1 MSGFNVETYQ
11 ISKKKNN
18 ASNETNYDDISNRV
32 TTLENSLMSINS
44 TFFCDFSEDDYIDK
58 YKSTIINTSN
68 GIIPRQQVNNTYINF
83 RANDDYVDYD
93 KSTNIAWDNKSF
105 IQFDRDITTEGQLY
119 LFPIKVNNAM
129 GFKLDSD
136 YKLTYNVSGVPEKE
150 IINGSLWTA
159 QGVDN
164 YGRLWVFSKPGYTNL
179 QTEKITLNIYNKDM
193 SVYKTKVF
201 DNFLFTANYIPR
213 PESTIVKFN
222 EENICFIGS
231 VVGGTT
237 GIIRLN
243 ATDGETVVEV
253 YKKQYGVSNETMYC
267 ITPPR
272 IYINSNIIMIVI
284 NSKEGYYS
292 DLSLGEAIIKFN
304 SLEDYKIIYK
314 NENSTYNGS
323 PYSTFQYRSNIFRI
337 NNCLYYFRPTWTWDY
352 QNNSYPLSYI
362 RLEKFDINNA
372 KDKVDAKELTI
383 TCSANDSS
391 VYTSNS
397 LNGYF
402 VHDNKFYNFY
412 NNINSKT
419 LIIRRYAMNIYS
431 DKVEFIKEIEKSIT
445 LATTTI
451 YDRSSRTSEPKF
463 IIKNNELHV
472 FYITR
477 KSDTDL
483 TQCIK
488 YMTFDLNLNQ
498 GLKET
503 ILFETS
509 SSKLYY
515 DVVDFNDELTVIANY
530 NKDNDYTNND
540 TNSISQLIKINKV
553 SSRIKFYYLDNV
565 KRIWT
570 NINSGDEVNFE
581 SPVSEITIR
590 AIMESDT
597 YNCSPVIS
605 NITLESWNNENG
617 VSRQSEYYSNRI
629 ENIQNNGRGILSA
642 DYEDNDGII
651 EWFIS
656 YDGGENYAPIKL
668 NEEFNFSHIES
679 PDFRVKA
686 ILSVT
691 DNAKKLPIIHNYTIK
706 TNYLVLHSDLEEL
719 QINLMKTNFKIDT
732 YSNAAK
738 NGLLKMTVDTLSNE
752 DFIDGKNS
760 KHVYY
765 PSYGYAGGNYLQTKP
780 EEVNKKVQTILLTV
794 DEILENDD
802 DHILYYASADGGK
815 TFKEIK
821 PYVKT
826 QLKNTNKSKDSIVMK
841 AVFYG
846 GAKLNAWGWAWN

>member
-44 TFFCDFSEDDYIDK
+44 TFFCDFSEDDYIDE
-58 YKSTIINTSN
+58 YKSTVITTYN
-68 GIIPRQQVNNTYINF
+68 GIIPRQVVNNTYINF
-83 RANDDYVDYD
+83 RDNDDYVDYD
-93 KSTNIAWDNKSF
+93 KSTNIAWSNKSF

-136 YKLTYNVSGVPEKE
+136 YKLTYNISGVPEKE
-150 IINGSLWTA
+150 IITGSLWTA

-201 DNFLFTANYIPR
+201 DNFLFTANYILR
-213 PESTIVKFN
+213 PESTIVTFN

-231 VVGGTT
+231 VVGGAT
-237 GIIRLN
+237 GIMRLN

-253 YKKQYGVSNETMYC
+253 YKKQYGPSHDPIYC
-267 ITPPR
+267 TAPPR
-272 IYINSNIIMIVI
+272 IYIDSNIIMIVI

-292 DLSLGEAIIKFN
+292 DLSLGETIIKFN

-314 NENSTYNGS
+314 NENSTYSGS
-323 PYSTFQYRSNIFRI
+323 ISSTFQCRSNIFRI
-337 NNCLYYFRPTWTWDY
+337 NNGLYYFRPAWTWDY
-352 QNNSYPLSYI
+352 QSNSYPLSYI
-362 RLEKFDINNA
+362 RLEQFNINDA
-372 KDKVDAKELTI
+372 KDKVDVKELTI
-383 TCSANDSS
+383 TSATNDSI

-402 VHDNKFYNFY
+402 VYDNKFYNFY

-419 LIIRRYAMNIYS
+419 LIIRRYAMNISS

-451 YDRSSRTSEPKF
+451 YDRSYGTSEPKF
-463 IIKNNELHV
+463 IIKNDELHV

-498 GLKET
+498 ALKET

-530 NKDNDYTNND
+530 NKDNNYTNND
-540 TNSISQLIKINKV
+540 TNSISQMIKINKV

-617 VSRQSEYYSNRI
+617 VSRQSEYYSNQI
-629 ENIQNNGRGILSA
+629 EGIQSNGRGILTA

-651 EWFIS
+651 EWLIS
-656 YDGGENYAPIKL
+656 YDGGINYTPVNL
-668 NEEFNFSHIES
+668 NEEFNFSHIEA

-686 ILSVT
+686 ILSIT
-691 DNAKKLPIIHNYTIK
+691 DNAKKLPIIHSYTIK

-738 NGLLKMTVDTLSNE
+738 NGLLKMTVDTLSNT
-752 DFIDGKNS
+752 DFIDEKNS
-760 KHVYY
+760 KYIYY
-765 PSYGYAGGNYLQTKP
+765 SSYGYAGGNYLQTKP
-780 EEVNKKVQTILLTV
+780 EEVSKKVQTILLTT
-794 DEILENDD
+794 DEILEKDE

-826 QLKNTNKSKDSIVMK
+826 QLKNTNKGKDSIVMK

-846 GAKLNAWGWAWN
+846 EAKLNAWGWAWN